1 MQSIDL
7 FYYLTRIVGIS
18 PFAMEIKKRN
28 RILNDLLLTFPTF
41 LALTGYSISLG
52 SIFWKSGNKSADISA
67 AANWIQFVPNC
78 IAYIMALVLAF
89 QKRKLVQEIITSFL
103 LCDVQI
109 KEFLGVSL
117 WKSNRKTMFFSLFAS
132 ILSIL
137 FSGIVSGINF
147 YLSVKTD
154 EIWTLFYW
162 IAFCLPKFGLLLV
175 DFQFVGCILYIY
187 ERLDILKKGIKSQ
200 MLGINYQVASEKP
213 SKFTHAVSSVKM
225 VPSGNA
231 NSILEKI
238 ELLIDFLQE
247 ISEKINKYFGT
258 QIMFNLIS
266 GFVCITIQ
274 MYYVINNAKN
284 GFEVEGS
291 DIFVTASLSLVA
303 LHALEYWSIFS
314 SGNLIKNKWRQ
325 VLTTFHAIK
334 IKVAD
339 ENVKNKVGYIDY
351 KQMLSLKFKS

>member
-1 MQSIDL
+1 MQSINL
-7 FYYLTRIVGIS
+7 FYYLTRTFGIS
-18 PFAMEIKKRN
+18 PFTMEITKRN
-28 RILNDLLLTFPTF
+28 RFLNDLLLTFPTF

-67 AANWIQFVPNC
+67 AANWIQFVPNS

-89 QKRKLVQEIITSFL
+89 QKRKEVQEIITSFVM
-103 LCDVQI
+103 CDVQI

-117 WKSNRKTMFFSLFAS
+117 WKSNRKSMFFSLFAS
-132 ILSIL
+132 IISFL
-137 FSGIVSGINF
+137 FSGTVSGINF

-162 IAFCLPKFGLLLV
+162 ISFCLPKFGLLLV
-175 DFQFVGCILYIY
+175 DFQFVGCILYVY
-187 ERLDILKKGIKSQ
+187 ERLDILKKGITSQ
-200 MLGINYQVASEKP
+200 MLGINYQVTNEKP
-213 SKFTHAVSSVKM
+213 TKFTHSVSSVKM
-225 VPSGNA
+225 VPSGNP
-231 NSILEKI
+231 NSILDNI
-238 ELLIDFLQE
+238 EVLIDNLQE
-247 ISEKINKYFGT
+247 ISEKINNYFGT

-274 MYYVINNAKN
+274 LYYVINNAKS
-284 GFEVEGS
+284 GFDVEGA

-303 LHALEYWSIFS
+303 LHALEFWSVFS

-325 VLTTFHAIK
+325 VLTNFHDIK

-339 ENVKNKVGYIDY
+339 ESVKNKVSFELD
-351 KQMLSLKFKS
+351 FF

>member
-1 MQSIDL
+1 MQSIEV
-7 FYYLTRIVGIS
+7 FYYLSRTVGIS
-18 PFAMEIKKRN
+18 PFAMEITKRN
-28 RILNDLLLTFPTF
+28 RILNDLILTLPTF

-52 SIFWKSGNKSADISA
+52 SIFWKSGNKSADISS

-78 IAYIMALVLAF
+78 IAYIISLVLAF
-89 QKRKLVQEIITSFL
+89 RKRKLVQEIIISFL
-103 LCDVQI
+103 MCDAQI

-117 WKSNRKTMFFSLFAS
+117 WNSNRKSMFFSLFAS
-132 ILSIL
+132 VISIL

-162 IAFCLPKFGLLLV
+162 ISFCLPKFAVLLV

-187 ERLDILKKGIKSQ
+187 ERLDILKKGITSQ
-200 MLGINYQVASEKP
+200 MLGLNYQVTNDKP
-213 SKFTHAVSSVKM
+213 SKFTHSISSVKM
-225 VPSGNA
+225 VPSTSNV
-231 NSILEKI
+231 NNILENI
-238 ELLIDFLQE
+238 ELLIDNLQD
-247 ISEKINKYFGT
+247 ISEKINNYFGT

-274 MYYVINNAKN
+274 LYYVINNAKS
-284 GFEVEGS
+284 GFVIEGS

-314 SGNLIKNKWRQ
+314 SGNLIKNKWSQ
-325 VLTTFHAIK
+325 ILMSFQAIK
-334 IKVAD
+334 IKAVD
-339 ENVKNKVGYIDY
+339 ESIKNKV
-351 KQMLSLKFKS
+351 